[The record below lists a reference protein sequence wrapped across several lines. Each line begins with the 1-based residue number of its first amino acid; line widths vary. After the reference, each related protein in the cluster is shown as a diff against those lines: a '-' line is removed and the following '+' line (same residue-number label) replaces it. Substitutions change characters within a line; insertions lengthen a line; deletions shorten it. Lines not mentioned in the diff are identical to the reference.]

1 MASKR
6 ETVLAALDVVLAAAM
21 GALGADYRRN
31 DVLPTRIDPAGLVIL
46 RDGDPGEPEVWLS
59 PRGYYYEHRA
69 ELEVFVQSESDRE
82 GLMDAILMAVAA
94 ALAVDRS
101 LGGLCDWV
109 EPEAPAPSDVPVEAG
124 APFRGVTVAIVLAYS
139 TTDPLM

>member
-6 ETVLAALDVVLAAAM
+6 ETVLLALEAALRGPLELARV
-21 GALGADYRRN
+21 DFRRN
-31 DVLPTRIDPAGLVIL
+31 EVLPARIGREGLAIL

-59 PRGYYYEHRA
+59 PRAFYYEHEA
-69 ELEVFVQSESDRE
+69 QIEVFVQSEAGRE
-82 GLMDAILMAVAA
+82 AAMDAILMTISQ

-109 EPEAPAPSDVPVEAG
+109 EPRAPEPSDVPVEAG
-124 APFRGVTVAIVLAYS
+124 LPFRGVTVGILLAYS
-139 TTDPLM
+139 TTDPLI

>member
-6 ETVLAALDVVLAAAM
+6 ETVLLALDAILKAAM
-21 GALGADYRRN
+21 VPLGVDYRRN
-31 DVLPTRIDPAGLVIL
+31 EVLPTKVSPDGLVIL

-59 PRGYYYEHRA
+59 PRSFYYEHRA
-69 ELEVFVQSESDRE
+69 DLEVLVQSGSGRE
-82 GLMDAILMAVAA
+82 AQMDAILMAVAV

-109 EPEAPAPSDVPVEAG
+109 EPEAAEPSDVPVEAG
-124 APFRGVTVAIVLAYS
+124 VPFRGVTVRIMLAYS
-139 TTDPLM
+139 TTDALM